1 MGEPIKV
8 ERMPVYITPV
18 GYAEVNRR
26 ANAGDPAAK
35 AALEAFK
42 FRIEPGLD
50 SEFVEDVVK

>member
-8 ERMPVYITPV
+8 ERIPVYITPV

-35 AALEAFK
+35 AALDVFK
-42 FRIEPGLD
+42 FKIEPGIDL
-50 SEFVEDVVK
+50 EFEEDVVK